1 MIFSYLKLSVAFLL
15 VKQSVHCTEDTTEGR
30 SCDVG
35 ADANTV
41 GNLSTLHI
49 HQMDIRSRL
58 CAGTGCQCMLAV
70 IQYADLDAE
79 FFLQTLLHR
88 IDRSI
93 TDTFEGLLNSMVGVS
108 NCNQCSEIAVCCLGV
123 VDLTLA
129 EVDRLFAL
137 CIVEAELLH
146 DLLRCNL
153 ALLLCN
159 RLDDVCKLL
168 VHTLRQLEAE
178 ESIHNKGYAAFAGL
192 AVNTDDRLIL
202 SSDITW
208 IDRQI

>member
-1 MIFSYLKLSVAFLL
+1 MIGRNFLSYKKPLAVSHMIFSYLKLSVAFLL

-58 CAGTGCQCMLAV
+58 CSGTGCQCMLAV

-108 NCNQCSEIAVCCLGV
+108 NCNQCSEIAV
-123 VDLTLA
+123 
-129 EVDRLFAL
+129 
-137 CIVEAELLH
+137 
-146 DLLRCNL
+146 
-153 ALLLCN
+153 
-159 RLDDVCKLL
+159 
-168 VHTLRQLEAE
+168 
-178 ESIHNKGYAAFAGL
+178 
-192 AVNTDDRLIL
+192 
-202 SSDITW
+202 
-208 IDRQI
+208 